1 MIPKSNPKQ
10 IPIKNPY
17 LSVNKNNQNNTSE
30 NNAPFQ
36 PTPVQQPKPERIE
49 EGKTSGMPTPVK
61 K

>member
-1 MIPKSNPKQ
+1 ME
-10 IPIKNPY
+10 
-17 LSVNKNNQNNTSE
+17 NNQNNTSE